1 MKLIVNHRYLHL
13 KYHQYLMGQLIKLMC
28 INMSVVHWL

>member
-1 MKLIVNHRYLHL
+1 
-13 KYHQYLMGQLIKLMC
+13 MGQLIKLMC